1 MNCYNCGGVLSEKD
15 FCTRCGTDVSRYKK
29 AIYMSN
35 AYYNNGLEQANV
47 RNLSGAIISLH
58 QSLKFN
64 KNHVEA
70 RNLLG
75 LIYYE
80 MGEIVTALSEWVISK
95 NIRGEKNIANDYL
108 DKIQKDQSKLELFAQ
123 MIRKYNQALL
133 YCQQDSEDL
142 GIIQLKKVLSM
153 NGNYLKAHLL
163 LALLYIHAEE
173 WDKARNEVERA
184 LAIDLNNTMALRYK
198 KEIENITTLP
208 EDRDVQKKR
217 KKIHTVEDVVK
228 YQSGNE
234 VIIQPLNEREKGAS
248 SIIFAFATGICI
260 GLALVFFLILPA
272 QISSAKQEA
281 NNEVKVIGE
290 TLAMKTSEIAELQQQ
305 VESLQAEN
313 MNLEDELGNYIGTDG
328 KLRANDQ
335 ILLAAIEYMTDSSN
349 YLETADYLDQ
359 VDASFLETEASEA
372 FILLYEQLVSF
383 VGADASNE
391 YYSQGNRAYE
401 NEDYETAITYFTKA
415 YKFNDKNADAL
426 FNLGNAYDMNGNTE
440 RATEIYKEVVEKFSE
455 YRVASKAQDYLDSL
469 E

>member
-15 FCTRCGTDVSRYKK
+15 FCTRCGVDVSHYKK
-29 AIYMSN
+29 TIYMSN
-35 AYYNNGLEQANV
+35 AYYNIGLEQANV

-64 KNHVEA
+64 KNNVEA

-95 NIRGEKNIANDYL
+95 NIRGQKNIANDYL
-108 DKIQKDQSKLELFAQ
+108 DKIQKDQSKLEMFAQ

-153 NGNYLKAHLL
+153 YENYLKAHLL

-173 WDKARNEVERA
+173 WDKAKTEVERA
-184 LAIDLNNTMALRYK
+184 LSIDLNNTMALRYK
-198 KEIENITTLP
+198 KEIENTTILP
-208 EDRDVQKKR
+208 EDRDSQKKR
-217 KKIHTVEDVVK
+217 KKIHSVEDIIK

-234 VIIQPLNEREKGAS
+234 VIIQPLNEREKGTS
-248 SIIFAFATGICI
+248 SIILSFAIGICI
-260 GLALVFFLILPA
+260 GLAAVIFLILPA
-272 QISSAKQEA
+272 QISNAKQDA

-290 TLAMKTSEIAELQQQ
+290 QLAMKNSELAGMEQQID
-305 VESLQAEN
+305 SLQAEN
-313 MNLEDELGNYIGTDG
+313 AKLEEDLGNYIGTDG

-335 ILLAAIEYMTDSSN
+335 ILLAAISYITDQTN
-349 YLETADYLDQ
+349 YLEVADYLDQ
-359 VDASFLETEASEA
+359 VDSSFLETEASEA
-372 FILLYEQLVSF
+372 FITLYEQLIGLIGETVSTEF
-383 VGADASNE
+383 YDQGEIANNE
-391 YYSQGNRAYE
+391 
-401 NEDYETAITYFTKA
+401 EDYETAISYFMKA
-415 YKFNDKNADAL
+415 YKFNDKNANAL
-426 FNLGNAYDMNGNTE
+426 YELGNAYDKNGNTE
-440 RATEIYKEVVEKFSE
+440 RATEIFKEVVEKFSE
-455 YRVASKAQDYLDSL
+455 YRIASKAQEYLNNF

>member
-1 MNCYNCGGVLSEKD
+1 
-15 FCTRCGTDVSRYKK
+15 
-29 AIYMSN
+29 
-35 AYYNNGLEQANV
+35 
-47 RNLSGAIISLH
+47 
-58 QSLKFN
+58 
-64 KNHVEA
+64 
-70 RNLLG
+70 
-75 LIYYE
+75 
-80 MGEIVTALSEWVISK
+80 
-95 NIRGEKNIANDYL
+95 
-108 DKIQKDQSKLELFAQ
+108 
-123 MIRKYNQALL
+123 
-133 YCQQDSEDL
+133 
-142 GIIQLKKVLSM
+142 
-153 NGNYLKAHLL
+153 
-163 LALLYIHAEE
+163 
-173 WDKARNEVERA
+173 
-184 LAIDLNNTMALRYK
+184 MALRYK

-208 EDRDVQKKR
+208 EDRDLQKKR
-217 KKIHTVEDVVK
+217 KKNHALEDVVK

-248 SIIFAFATGICI
+248 PIIFAFATGICI

-305 VESLQAEN
+305 VESLQTEN
-313 MNLEDELGNYIGTDG
+313 TSLEEELGNYIGTDG

-359 VDASFLETEASEA
+359 VDSSFLETEASEA
-372 FILLYEQLVSF
+372 FILLYEQLVLF
-383 VGADASNE
+383 VGADASDE

-401 NEDYETAITYFTKA
+401 NEDYETAITYFAKA